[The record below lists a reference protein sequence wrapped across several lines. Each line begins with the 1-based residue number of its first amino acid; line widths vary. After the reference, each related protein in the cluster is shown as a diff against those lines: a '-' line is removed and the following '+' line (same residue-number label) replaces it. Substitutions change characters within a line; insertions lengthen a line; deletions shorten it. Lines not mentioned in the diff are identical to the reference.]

1 MSKKLLSHSVKILK
15 LGTWIGG
22 ILAALVVLVVAV
34 VMIFPVLIQGPLEAQ
49 LSELSDLDVKISKP
63 YFDFKDDNLFLK
75 IDKLEAFNIG
85 SAPNSNPLGGQKSL
99 VVAVDKLK
107 WDVYL
112 YSLFTDIYNPDE
124 IFIDVLTLDLNAIQ
138 SNIEFGVSQVQ
149 TLAALPN
156 SEIFEFL
163 KALDIKKMF
172 VKGEQ
177 NIEM

>member
-34 VMIFPVLIQGPLEAQ
+34 VMVFPVLIQGPLEAQ

-99 VVAVDKLK
+99 VVAVDKFGAI
-107 WDVYL
+107 
-112 YSLFTDIYNPDE
+112 S
-124 IFIDVLTLDLNAIQ
+124 IFCSPLTNIFLISNAFKN
-138 SNIEFGVSQVQ
+138 SNISEFGS
-149 TLAALPN
+149 AA
-156 SEIFEFL
+156 
-163 KALDIKKMF
+163 K
-172 VKGEQ
+172 V
-177 NIEM
+177 